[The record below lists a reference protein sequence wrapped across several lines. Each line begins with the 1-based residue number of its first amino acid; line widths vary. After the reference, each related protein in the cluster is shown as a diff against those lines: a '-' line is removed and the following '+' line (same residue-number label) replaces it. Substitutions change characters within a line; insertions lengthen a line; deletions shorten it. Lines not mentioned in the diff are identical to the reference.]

1 MRGQEDWDDSWS
13 SKLQPDCRRIWK
25 VSWGQRYV
33 EVRATRKNF
42 DVFLVCTTKWM
53 GACLEGEFGLT
64 DTTLE
69 VSVG

>member
-1 MRGQEDWDDSWS
+1 MRGQEAWDDSWS

-25 VSWGQRYV
+25 VSWGPAIRGG
-33 EVRATRKNF
+33 EGHKENF

-64 DTTLE
+64 DTRLE

>member
-1 MRGQEDWDDSWS
+1 MIAGAVNFNQIAEGFG
-13 SKLQPDCRRIWK
+13 KCPG
-25 VSWGQRYV
+25 GQRYV